1 MLQQDV
7 PDDYVVATGVKRTV
21 RDFVNYSFNELGIE
35 LEWKG
40 EGVEEKGI
48 SKSTGKVLVE
58 VDPKYFRPAEVE
70 LLIGDPT
77 KAKEK
82 LGWEAKVSLQELVSM
97 MVKNDL
103 KEAEKELHLKKGG
116 YAVKNYYE

>member
-1 MLQQDV
+1 M
-7 PDDYVVATGVKRTV
+7 
-21 RDFVNYSFNELGIE
+21 
-35 LEWKG
+35 
-40 EGVEEKGI
+40 
-48 SKSTGKVLVE
+48 E
-58 VDPKYFRPAEVE
+58 VDSKYFRPAEVE

-103 KEAEKELHLKKGG
+103 EEAKKELHLENGG
-116 YAVKNYYE
+116 YEVKNYYE

>member
-1 MLQQDV
+1 
-7 PDDYVVATGVKRTV
+7 
-21 RDFVNYSFNELGIE
+21 
-35 LEWKG
+35 
-40 EGVEEKGI
+40 
-48 SKSTGKVLVE
+48 LVE

-103 KEAEKELHLKKGG
+103 KEAEKELHLKNGG
-116 YAVKNYYE
+116 YEVKNYYE